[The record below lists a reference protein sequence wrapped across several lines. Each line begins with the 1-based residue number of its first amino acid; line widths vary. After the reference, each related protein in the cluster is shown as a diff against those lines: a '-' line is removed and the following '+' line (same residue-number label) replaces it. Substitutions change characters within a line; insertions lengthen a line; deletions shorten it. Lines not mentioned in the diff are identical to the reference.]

1 MNTLAKGC
9 MGGGEKRMQVEGIS
23 DYTLKFRNLLSTPI
37 EGRKIADVVAG
48 SLTVATKGCL
58 IGSKQSCLH
67 CP

>member
-23 DYTLKFRNLLSTPI
+23 YYTLKFRNLLLTPI

-48 SLTVATKGCL
+48 FNSGN
-58 IGSKQSCLH
+58 
-67 CP
+67 